1 MVTSIDSSIDW
12 SFWSS
17 GLAVM
22 QDNQVMTHVS
32 FESLIS
38 EPLVSLFICKVD
50 KCALDAGYGSKTT
63 QNSAEYS

>member
-1 MVTSIDSSIDW
+1 MVTCIDSSIDW

-50 KCALDAGYGSKTT
+50 RYALDARYGSKTT
-63 QNSAEYS
+63 QNSGK